1 MCIQVQSF
9 VRKYKDET
17 GKTQVPGL
25 KDLPDNI
32 QPNFRNIF
40 IRHIMK
46 LVFSDTS
53 PWNNPS
59 LSVYQH
65 EFNLIY
71 SPLQYCLHGDDAVVS
86 PVTIPD
92 HQHGSPYGNSTISTE
107 FFHKRVK

>member
-1 MCIQVQSF
+1 MFFSQFANISNTCIQAQSF
-9 VRKYKDET
+9 VRKYKDKT

-32 QPNFRNIF
+32 QPNFRNMF

-46 LVFSDTS
+46 LIFSDTL
-53 PWNNPS
+53 PWNSPS

-71 SPLQYCLHGDDAVVS
+71 SSLRYRLHGDDAVVI
-86 PVTIPD
+86 PVTTLN
-92 HQHGSPYGNSTISTE
+92 Y
-107 FFHKRVK
+107 